1 MCSRRQN
8 SIQPQIH
15 LTCVSWLTT
24 LDQKS
29 TRLKHANVSAMKRL
43 IRWIGSRESIEKKKK
58 KIESFSPRVGGGSL
72 QDNNKGEKICFI
84 ESKMVAKKKEKE
96 EEREQQ
102 ENSRNTFNEEILDK
116 LIR

>member
-1 MCSRRQN
+1 MVQ
-8 SIQPQIH
+8 
-15 LTCVSWLTT
+15 
-24 LDQKS
+24 
-29 TRLKHANVSAMKRL
+29 
-43 IRWIGSRESIEKKKK
+43 GIEKKKK
-58 KIESFSPRVGGGSL
+58 KIEFFSPRVGGGSL

-84 ESKMVAKKKEKE
+84 ESKMVKKKEKE